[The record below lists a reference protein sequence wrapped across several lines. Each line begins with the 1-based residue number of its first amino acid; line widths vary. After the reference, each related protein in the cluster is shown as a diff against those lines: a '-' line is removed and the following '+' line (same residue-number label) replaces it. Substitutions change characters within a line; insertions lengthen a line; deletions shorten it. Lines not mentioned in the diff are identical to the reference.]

1 MATTEIA
8 INTSSWTLISTGPSE
23 GSISSKKSGR
33 QVFIAEAASLP
44 AAGSDLGHSI
54 AGELIYYNLSSGT
67 NLYAKAYFTDN
78 TIVRT
83 E

>member
-8 INTSSWTLISTGPSE
+8 INQDAWTLISTGPSE
-23 GSISSKKSGR
+23 GSISSKKSSR
-33 QVFIAEAASLP
+33 QVFIAESTSLP
-44 AAGSDLGHSI
+44 SADSDLGHSL

-67 NLYAKAYFTDN
+67 NLYAKAYYTDN